1 MRSYEMCVEIGANTL
16 EPPSKQVD
24 LEKWINR
31 CSPCQSFKSNCF
43 LSSAQWQSGIASWFL
58 QRFDIS
64 ILDHFGVSRHAFQ
77 SAPVANICQHLPSK
91 ICTAPAFSFFSSDH
105 GWLQRGGCDLLWWW
119 PLRKVMAQDRATAIP
134 SQVGWT
140 FHVASGQNAW
150 WSWHI
155 MTDNLEGSSLS
166 HVTAHFQPAIFSI
179 IENII
184 HESKCTPKGPSY
196 DRLLIDMC
204 SSQQLTSP
212 KKKSAPQE
220 TRQKRPTGYGLEP
233 KYPSIAPHPALN
245 RSTRLPRCSDPSPWS
260 QDVARM
266 RWHPSPTHGLLLRLW
281 WGFRIMFPDFRCFK
295 SSGKTTSCRLFRPH
309 VSGRGGILLY
319 TFYIVLQ
326 QALQRRVELQFFHHC
341 LGMFYRSLPWFH
353 AHQPAFYWILN
364 LKWGS
369 SLALLSHTW
378 MQHDVM
384 QNIAVFNHQRNRI
397 SRHMTFKG
405 VQLLVLVCQTMGT
418 SIVAFPTPKF
428 YKPIL
433 SLQICGGTT

>member
-1 MRSYEMCVEIGANTL
+1 MCVEIGANTL

-212 KKKSAPQE
+212 KKNLHPKKPG
-220 TRQKRPTGYGLEP
+220 RRGLQ
-233 KYPSIAPHPALN
+233 ATALN
-245 RSTRLPRCSDPSPWS
+245 QNIQASHHIQHWIDQLGSLGVVT
-260 QDVARM
+260 
-266 RWHPSPTHGLLLRLW
+266 LRL
-281 WGFRIMFPDFRCFK
+281 GRKMLQGCDDIPP
-295 SSGKTTSCRLFRPH
+295 RL
-309 VSGRGGILLY
+309 
-319 TFYIVLQ
+319 
-326 QALQRRVELQFFHHC
+326 
-341 LGMFYRSLPWFH
+341 M
-353 AHQPAFYWILN
+353 
-364 LKWGS
+364 GS
-369 SLALLSHTW
+369 
-378 MQHDVM
+378 
-384 QNIAVFNHQRNRI
+384 
-397 SRHMTFKG
+397 
-405 VQLLVLVCQTMGT
+405 
-418 SIVAFPTPKF
+418 
-428 YKPIL
+428 Y
-433 SLQICGGTT
+433 